1 MPRSSLAYLADI
13 VEACNAVEA
22 ALRGVDLE
30 GYRSSRLIRSAVERE
45 FLIIGEAVGSL
56 AHLDSEISARISHAR
71 MIVGFR
77 NRLAHDYAAVDD
89 RTVWAIAVHDAPV
102 LRGECEAL
110 IKQRDTRGEAD

>member
-1 MPRSSLAYLADI
+1 VQRPETQSAQ
-13 VEACNAVEA
+13 
-22 ALRGVDLE
+22 
-30 GYRSSRLIRSAVERE
+30 SRLAPNNEIVDSLRSQLISQT

-56 AHLDSEISARISHAR
+56 AHLDSEISARISDAR